1 MKVMNKKNVIP
12 LVRQGAGSVKLVLDS
27 DRGTGNQKN
36 RDTVDSCFRGND
48 IKSNRSSR
56 KIYRVP
62 LSVGSALI
70 LAVVL
75 TSLLAIIGVLFVM
88 ITRIDKIAT
97 SAISEDKEL
106 DFAVETVIAKI
117 SQQLVL
123 DVPGTGAEYQDYPG
137 PEDKWLASLEP
148 YESDGDYYWRQISD
162 VTGYLVGYNSDIQAE
177 VVSEYDAITD
187 FNNLVANADADGD
200 GVGDSKWIKLADI
213 TSGKG
218 KPIYAAV
225 RIVDNGAM
233 LNVNTAYKF
242 DPSDPNA
249 TIFDIGGSSQMQIN
263 LMALAG
269 RGSTP
274 STAAEETDLL
284 RARANNGVGVD
295 PLDLRKYEQNVIW
308 YYGAPNGAYTPFDI
322 SDELELRY
330 RFLLNHTGI
339 DTRLEDWGDEF
350 RKNTLSTPVTSG
362 GEPLDIWFKR
372 AYDDGGV
379 DPNYYAYRH
388 IATTYNMDRIIN
400 PAGSE
405 LNDGKMINVNMADV
419 SLLYEAISLGLLEAD
434 PNFIVMDVNGLAAQL
449 AVNIADHRDY
459 DTEVTCLPVG
469 QTTYYGFEAQ
479 PFISEIAFSV
489 SGTDANDSTNNEFSI
504 ELYNPFEVDIPLGN
518 FRLELRRQNGGV
530 VSRINLAGYGI
541 ADGSRFVVTNGSTAS
556 SGFGVTG
563 LMRTGRGK
571 EDPNLVL
578 ATYLSLGTDPPTYV
592 LSERFDIYL
601 LRMTSAEEI
610 YLDKQQTKDE
620 WFNWDT
626 VKGTRQSYCR
636 SDNNWNVVYQDLQ
649 SASETLGGTNGLS
662 AGRKNYNLANSAG
675 YFVTVGDIARV
686 LKVGPSA
693 DPCDMIGVRVAA
705 EPGEEVVR
713 LDLLNPAFAN
723 IFQYLTVIDP
733 ASFGR
738 GPYETRIKGRVNVNT
753 APWFVMAQ
761 LPWMEF
767 TIAQAIVAYRDTIA
781 EGFES
786 TGELMQV
793 PLMGYYAFDPLYS
806 SVDLDRFPDLT
817 PGDGAVSDF
826 EERDVIFS
834 RISNLVTVRS
844 DIFTAY
850 ILVRIGVDGPQR
862 RVIAILDR
870 SQVNS
875 PSDRVKI
882 VALHPVPDP
891 R

>member
-1 MKVMNKKNVIP
+1 MRTI
-12 LVRQGAGSVKLVLDS
+12 
-27 DRGTGNQKN
+27 N
-36 RDTVDSCFRGND
+36 RKFC
-48 IKSNRSSR
+48 RSAF
-56 KIYRVP
+56 
-62 LSVGSALI
+62 SVGSALI

-75 TSLLAIIGVLFVM
+75 TSLLAIVGVLFVM
-88 ITRIDKIAT
+88 MTRIDRIAT
-97 SAISEDKEL
+97 SAISENKEL

-117 SQQLVL
+117 SQELAS
-123 DVPGTGAEYQDYPG
+123 DVPGSGAEYQDYPG
-137 PEDKWLASLEP
+137 QKDKWLASLEP
-148 YESDGDYYWRQISD
+148 YESNGDYFWRQISD
-162 VTGYLVGYNSDIQAE
+162 VTGYLVGYNSDVQAE

-213 TSGKG
+213 TSEKG

-249 TIFDIGGSSQMQIN
+249 TVFDIGGSSQMQIN

-269 RGSTP
+269 RGSTL

-295 PLDLRKYEQNVIW
+295 PLDLRKYEQNVTW

-330 RFLLNHTGI
+330 RFLLNHIGI

-350 RKNTLSTPVTSG
+350 RKNTLSTPVTSS

-400 PAGSE
+400 AKGSE
-405 LNDGKMINVNMADV
+405 LNNGKMINVNMADV
-419 SLLYEAISLGLLEAD
+419 SLLYEAINLGFLEAD
-434 PNFIVMDVNGLAAQL
+434 PNFIVMDANELAAQL
-449 AVNIADHRDY
+449 AVNIIDHRDY

-469 QTTYYGFEAQ
+469 PTMYYGFEAQ
-479 PFISEIAFSV
+479 PFISEIAFGISE
-489 SGTDANDSTNNEFSI
+489 TDANNSTNNEFAI

-518 FRLELRRQNGGV
+518 FRLELRRQTGGV

-541 ADGSRFVVTNGSTAS
+541 ANGSRFVVTNSSTAS

-563 LMRTGRGK
+563 LMRTGGGK

-578 ATYLSLGTDPPTYV
+578 ATYRLVTADPPTYA

-601 LRMTSAEEI
+601 LRTTSAEQI
-610 YLDKQQTKDE
+610 YLDKQQTDDE

-636 SDNNWNVVYQDLQ
+636 PDNNWNVVYQDLQ
-649 SASETLGGTNGLS
+649 SAAETLGGTNG
-662 AGRKNYNLANSAG
+662 AAGGRKNYNLANSVG
-675 YFVTVGDIARV
+675 PFVTVGDIARV

-693 DPCDMIGVRVAA
+693 DPCDMIGMRVAT

-713 LDLLNPAFAN
+713 LDLQNPAFAN

-738 GPYETRIKGRVNVNT
+738 GAYETRIKGRININT

-761 LPWMEF
+761 LPWMEPA
-767 TIAQAIVAYRDTIA
+767 IAPAIVAYRDTIA

-786 TGELMQV
+786 IGELMQV
-793 PLMGYYAFDPLYS
+793 PLMLRLGTDGLDNLYS
-806 SVDLDRFPDLT
+806 DIPRGPDLT
-817 PGDGAVSDF
+817 QDTARDDF

-844 DIFTAY
+844 DVFTAY

-870 SQVNS
+870 SQVSS
-875 PSDRVKI
+875 PSDRVEI
-882 VALHPVPDP
+882 VALHPVSDP